1 MAFQVPALCGDQTLT
16 LNFFFISKSKG
27 NMFGQS
33 IIVDLEIK
41 GGIVSANDYS
51 HRLPEEEKQPEIVG
65 SIR

>member
-41 GGIVSANDYS
+41 GGIISANDYS
-51 HRLPEEEKQPEIVG
+51 HMLPEKEKQPEIVG